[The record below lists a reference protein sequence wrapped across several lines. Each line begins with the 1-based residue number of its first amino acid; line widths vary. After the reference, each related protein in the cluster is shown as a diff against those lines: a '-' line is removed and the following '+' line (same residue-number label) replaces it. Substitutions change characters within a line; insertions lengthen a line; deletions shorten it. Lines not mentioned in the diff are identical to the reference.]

1 MQEINSLMG
10 GFAVALTWFNVMLM
24 IAGVSL
30 GVLIGVLPG
39 LGDHAGRHRLVGQRR
54 GECPVQAPG
63 VCRRQFRRRDVG
75 HQYARRLGYLEFAVE
90 WAIRQSPAQDPIE
103 ELRRTWHEYQSR
115 TDW

>member
-1 MQEINSLMG
+1 MDASSPDEPAAG
-10 GFAVALTWFNVMLM
+10 G
-24 IAGVSL
+24 
-30 GVLIGVLPG
+30 
-39 LGDHAGRHRLVGQRR
+39 
-54 GECPVQAPG
+54 
-63 VCRRQFRRRDVG
+63 RRDVG